1 MLSLAHARSGQ
12 LQVVEPPPRLIS
24 EASRTSGQ
32 SDFPGSAA
40 TPDTIWGSCAPE
52 SLDGQWVHQDRPG
65 ICEVIRGDTL
75 YGPDGTVKKLTF
87 PGDDRVSLVLHGR
100 AFEAQLLAGRLVW
113 DDGDVWLRPPPI
125 QEGYAFAGA
134 DSWQPLPRPFA
145 GRNLPLLAFSGHWK
159 HQRSPEFVETIQ
171 GDSLIGPSG
180 SLHRVTFCGGN
191 RISINVGGK
200 SCSAALVGNEL
211 FWDDGDVWLRVA
223 AAVELDGRWVHQG
236 KPGVVEIVKGGTLF
250 AMDGA
255 VKTIMAM
262 GNGTFF
268 MVLHGNAFQARL
280 VGDKLLWNDGDTW
293 LREGRQE
300 HCTVA

>member
-1 MLSLAHARSGQ
+1 MASLAHVHSGQ
-12 LQVVEPPPRLIS
+12 LQVEELRLPVKHFAPEVS
-24 EASRTSGQ
+24 DRSCQ
-32 SDFPGSAA
+32 SGSAA
-40 TPDTIWGSCAPE
+40 TPDTIWGSSTPE
-52 SLDGQWVHQDRPG
+52 SLDGHWVHQDRPG
-65 ICEVIRGDTL
+65 ISEVIRGDTL

-125 QEGYAFAGA
+125 QDINAFTGAGR
-134 DSWQPLPRPFA
+134 WQPLPLPFA
-145 GRNLPLLAFSGHWK
+145 GRNLPSLAFSGRWK
-159 HQRSPEFVETIQ
+159 HKRSPEFVETIQ

-200 SCSAALVGNEL
+200 PCSAELVGNEL
-211 FWDDGDVWLRVA
+211 FWADGDVWIRVA
-223 AAVELDGRWVHQG
+223 AAVELDGRWVHQS

-250 AMDGA
+250 GIDGA
-255 VKTIMAM
+255 VKTITAM
-262 GNGTFF
+262 GNGTFS

-293 LREGRQE
+293 LRERHQD
-300 HCTVA
+300 HCIVA